1 MKRLVWCAAIVCLGA
16 CGAVDNGSPDAAGGD
31 AAPADAATP
40 EVCTPSAIGS
50 TPADEDGDGAVD
62 EGCPWHFGTPHWM
75 PPIDGAPEERRMV
88 EPNWV
93 SPDGLRLYLVSTVVG
108 SSRVIVQSRTARGE
122 AFDTGTELTGMSF
135 GNYSVIGITL
145 SDDELEAFVVA
156 RPVGTTDQT
165 DLFRMI
171 RGTRTQ
177 PFGAFEELDA
187 LSTPESEERPM
198 LRADG
203 KELLFAS
210 NRVLKRALRD
220 GPRGVFGPAEDVL
233 GVPTSGVNAPQLSRD
248 GRTLFL
254 YRAPEGRPF
263 RIYRAERSD
272 VASATFGDPVEVE
285 ELEPSGQH
293 SVFHPVIS
301 EATREMFFGSSQP
314 WSPTHYAVWR
324 AEMCRDGGCAP
335 RLVPCAGVRSP
346 DGQHCY
352 TRLDALLVESAAEAA
367 CALTGG
373 HLVSVHSQAEQ
384 DLVWSRFGGE
394 HLWLGGFDD
403 RLPAVPECN
412 TRGLDGSP
420 AQCAWAWE
428 SGEHTTFAAWG
439 RAADGTYVEPQE
451 QGEEDCAVMFNSY
464 TGGLWAD
471 ITCTYPAGFRGVCE
485 TSVVPTW

>member
-1 MKRLVWCAAIVCLGA
+1 
-16 CGAVDNGSPDAAGGD
+16 
-31 AAPADAATP
+31 
-40 EVCTPSAIGS
+40 
-50 TPADEDGDGAVD
+50 
-62 EGCPWHFGTPHWM
+62 
-75 PPIDGAPEERRMV
+75 
-88 EPNWV
+88 
-93 SPDGLRLYLVSTVVG
+93 
-108 SSRVIVQSRTARGE
+108 
-122 AFDTGTELTGMSF
+122 
-135 GNYSVIGITL
+135 
-145 SDDELEAFVVA
+145 
-156 RPVGTTDQT
+156 
-165 DLFRMI
+165 
-171 RGTRTQ
+171 
-177 PFGAFEELDA
+177 
-187 LSTPESEERPM
+187 M

-293 SVFHPVIS
+293 SVFHPVIRKRP
-301 EATREMFFGSSQP
+301 ARCSSAAASRGARRTTP
-314 WSPTHYAVWR
+314 
-324 AEMCRDGGCAP
+324 CGAP
-335 RLVPCAGVRSP
+335 RCAATAAARPAGAVRRRPQPRRPALLHPARRAAGRERRRGRVRLDRRSP
-346 DGQHCY
+346 GQRPQPGRAGPGVEPVRRRAPVAR
-352 TRLDALLVESAAEAA
+352 RLRRSPA
-367 CALTGG
+367 
-373 HLVSVHSQAEQ
+373 
-384 DLVWSRFGGE
+384 
-394 HLWLGGFDD
+394 
-403 RLPAVPECN
+403 AVPECN

-471 ITCTYPAGFRGVCE
+471 ITCTYPLAFAASARRRSSRRGE
-485 TSVVPTW
+485 RQRPPSSPGGARLLGGSLRQAA